1 MRKKNP
7 KEITKEE
14 LEELYIIQ
22 NLSATEVKK
31 ILNISQSRFNNL
43 CKKFNIRKSKE
54 SILHLKRKTW
64 SQHTHKR
71 DLITKEELEEL
82 YIIQNK
88 SIDEVK
94 VILNISNNGVLYL
107 LDKYNLHK
115 DKEIIKENIVN
126 KNKELYATGI
136 PQQKFKETC
145 LEKYGVPYPSQNK
158 EINDKIKAKWS
169 TGEVQEKVRQ
179 TSIERYGVE
188 NYTQTQE
195 YKDKSRQTCL
205 EKYGVENYTQTQ
217 EYKDRMKAQ
226 YDIIRDRV
234 YQTQKENG
242 TLLAHHSKQEEQIYK
257 LLIEKFGSD
266 NIIRQ
271 YKSQLYPFKCDFYI
285 KSLDLYI
292 EFQGSWCHGKVP
304 FDSGNEIHQKL
315 IKRWENRGTD
325 YFLHA
330 IKTWTISD
338 PLKRKTAK
346 ENNLNWK
353 EFFTIDEAVEY
364 INSLEG

>member
-1 MRKKNP
+1 MRKKNS

-14 LEELYIIQ
+14 LEELYITQ
-22 NLSATEVKK
+22 NLSAIEVKK

-54 SILHLKRKTW
+54 SILHLKRNTW
-64 SQHTHKR
+64 SLHTHKR
-71 DLITKEELEEL
+71 DLITKEELENL
-82 YIIQNK
+82 YIVQNK

-94 VILNISNNGVLYL
+94 ALLNISNKGVLYL

-115 DKEIIKENIVN
+115 DKEVIKENITN

-145 LEKYGVPYPSQNK
+145 LERYGVLYPSQNR
-158 EINDKIKAKWS
+158 EISNKIKAKWS
-169 TGEVQEKVRQ
+169 TGEVQKKVRQ

-195 YKDKSRQTCL
+195 YKDKSKQTCL

-217 EYKDRMKAQ
+217 EYKDKMKAQ
-226 YDIIRDRV
+226 YDIIRDKV
-234 YQTQKENG
+234 YQTKKENG
-242 TLLAHHSKQEEQIYK
+242 TLLAHNSRQEEQIYE
-257 LLIEKFGSD
+257 LLLTKFSVED
-266 NIIRQ
+266 IKRQ
-271 YKSQLYPFKCDFYI
+271 YKSELYPFNCDFYI

-304 FDSGNEIHQKL
+304 FDPENEIHQKL
-315 IKRWENRGTD
+315 IKRWKN
-325 YFLHA
+325 
-330 IKTWTISD
+330 I
-338 PLKRKTAK
+338 
-346 ENNLNWK
+346 
-353 EFFTIDEAVEY
+353 
-364 INSLEG
+364 